1 MLVRPIHISNGEL
14 EVIKYTQTPCTK
26 SQNRTRALIVQRGY
40 KSPEPYSYRNALEE
54 KRVDAADDGEV

>member
-26 SQNRTRALIVQRGY
+26 SQNRTRAL
-40 KSPEPYSYRNALEE
+40 KSPEPYSYRNVLEE